1 MLGGADNPNG
11 ELPSYITGAD
21 KMPPMK
27 LNARQVDAAKPREKA
42 YKLADGAGLY
52 LEVVPSGSRYWRMK
66 YRFNGKEKRM
76 AFGVYPAV
84 SLAQARALRDEAKKK
99 LAEGI
104 DPSFAKK
111 EEKLVRDV
119 QLNNTFQAV
128 ALEWHGTKV
137 SRWSEG
143 YASDI
148 IEAFNKDIFPYIGLQ
163 PVNEIKPL
171 VLLNVLRRMESRGA
185 TEKAKKVRQRCSEV
199 FRYAIVTGRAEYNTA
214 ADLTS
219 AMSGHESKHYPF
231 LTVEELP
238 DFFKALSS
246 YTGSPLV
253 VLAARLLILT
263 GVRTGELR
271 GAFWSEFDLEKA
283 VWEIPAERMKMK
295 RPHLVP
301 LSTQALEI
309 VQQLKVMSGQYPLVF
324 PGRNDP
330 RKTMSE
336 ASINQVFK
344 RIGYTGKVTGHG
356 FRHTMS
362 TILHEEGFNTTW
374 IETQLAHVDKNA
386 IRGTYNHALYLE
398 GRREMMQWYADYID
412 KVGRGALRS
421 AS

>member
-1 MLGGADNPNG
+1 
-11 ELPSYITGAD
+11 
-21 KMPPMK
+21 MK

-84 SLAQARALRDEAKKK
+84 SLAQARALRDDAKKK

-104 DPSFAKK
+104 DPSLAKK

-148 IEAFNKDIFPYIGLQ
+148 IEAFNKDIFPYIGQQ

-171 VLLNVLRRMESRGA
+171 VLLNVLRRIESRGA

-199 FRYAIVTGRAEYNTA
+199 FRYAIVTGRAEYNPA

-231 LTVEELP
+231 LTVEVLP
-238 DFFKALSS
+238 DFFKALAG

-301 LSTQALEI
+301 LSSQALEI

-344 RIGYTGKVTGHG
+344 RIGYTGRVTGHG

-362 TILHEEGFNTTW
+362 TILHEEGFNTAW

-398 GRREMMQWYADYID
+398 GRREMMQWYADYINANHNSCISLLVNAT
-412 KVGRGALRS
+412 K
-421 AS
+421 

>member
-1 MLGGADNPNG
+1 
-11 ELPSYITGAD
+11 
-21 KMPPMK
+21 MK

-84 SLAQARALRDEAKKK
+84 SLAQARALRDDAKKK

-104 DPSFAKK
+104 DPSLAKK

-148 IEAFNKDIFPYIGLQ
+148 IEAFNKDIFPYIGQQ

-171 VLLNVLRRMESRGA
+171 VLLNVLRRIESRGA

-199 FRYAIVTGRAEYNTA
+199 FRYAIVTGRAEYNPA

-238 DFFKALSS
+238 DFFKALAG

-301 LSTQALEI
+301 LSSQALEI

-344 RIGYTGKVTGHG
+344 RIGYTGRVTGHG

-362 TILHEEGFNTTW
+362 TILHEEGFNTAW

-398 GRREMMQWYADYID
+398 GRREMIQWYADYINANHNSCISLLVNAT
-412 KVGRGALRS
+412 K
-421 AS
+421 

>member
-1 MLGGADNPNG
+1 
-11 ELPSYITGAD
+11 
-21 KMPPMK
+21 MK

-66 YRFNGKEKRM
+66 YRFNGKEKRL

-137 SRWSEG
+137 NRWSEG

-148 IEAFNKDIFPYIGLQ
+148 IEAFNKDIFPYIGQQ

-199 FRYAIVTGRAEYNTA
+199 FRYAIVTGRAEYNPA

-238 DFFKALSS
+238 DFFKALAG

-309 VQQLKVMSGQYPLVF
+309 IQQLKVMSGQYPLVF

-362 TILHEEGFNTTW
+362 TILHEEGFNTAW

-398 GRREMMQWYADYID
+398 GRKEMMQWYANYMAELQKGETLKRNILETYKIAKRHLD
-412 KVGRGALRS
+412 L
-421 AS
+421 

>member
-1 MLGGADNPNG
+1 
-11 ELPSYITGAD
+11 
-21 KMPPMK
+21 MK
-27 LNARQVDAAKPREKA
+27 LNARQIDAAKPKEKA

-84 SLAQARALRDEAKKK
+84 SLAQARVLRDEAKKK

-104 DPSFAKK
+104 DPSLAKK

-137 SRWSEG
+137 SRWSDG

-148 IEAFNKDIFPYIGLQ
+148 IEAFNKDIFPYIGQQ

-199 FRYAIVTGRAEYNTA
+199 FRYAIVTGRAEYNPA

-231 LTVEELP
+231 LTIEELP
-238 DFFKALSS
+238 DFFKALAG

-271 GAFWSEFDLEKA
+271 GASWSEFDLEKA

-309 VQQLKVMSGQYPLVF
+309 VQQLKVMTGQYPLVF

-362 TILHEEGFNTTW
+362 TILHEEGFNTAW

-398 GRREMMQWYADYID
+398 GRRDMMQWYADYID
-412 KVGRGALRS
+412 ELVAPPVVESQDNNRS
-421 AS
+421 VENYLKRSGPSRRT

>member
-1 MLGGADNPNG
+1 
-11 ELPSYITGAD
+11 
-21 KMPPMK
+21 MK

-119 QLNNTFQAV
+119 QLNNTFQSV

-137 SRWSEG
+137 GRWSEG

-148 IEAFNKDIFPYIGLQ
+148 IEAFNKDIFPYIGQQ

-199 FRYAIVTGRAEYNTA
+199 FRYAIVTGRAEYNPA

-238 DFFKALSS
+238 DFFKALSG

-362 TILHEEGFNTTW
+362 TILHEEGFNTAW

-386 IRGTYNHALYLE
+386 IRGTYNHALYLD
-398 GRREMMQWYADYID
+398 GRREMMQWYAICYLLC
-412 KVGRGALRS
+412 VM
-421 AS
+421 

>member
-1 MLGGADNPNG
+1 
-11 ELPSYITGAD
+11 
-21 KMPPMK
+21 MK
-27 LNARQVDAAKPREKA
+27 LNARQVDAAKPKEKA

-76 AFGVYPAV
+76 TFGVYPAV

-119 QLNNTFQAV
+119 RLHNTFQAV

-148 IEAFNKDIFPYIGLQ
+148 IEAFNKDIFPYIGQQ

-199 FRYAIVTGRAEYNTA
+199 FRYAIVTGRAEYNPA

-238 DFFKALSS
+238 DFFKALSG
-246 YTGSPLV
+246 YTGSPLI

-295 RPHLVP
+295 RPHLVL

-362 TILHEEGFNTTW
+362 TILHEEGFNTAW

-398 GRREMMQWYADYID
+398 GRKEMMQWYADYTSS
-412 KVGRGALRS
+412 LRRN
-421 AS
+421 

>member
-1 MLGGADNPNG
+1 
-11 ELPSYITGAD
+11 
-21 KMPPMK
+21 MK

-143 YASDI
+143 YAPDI
-148 IEAFNKDIFPYIGLQ
+148 IEAFNKDIFPYIGQQ

-199 FRYAIVTGRAEYNTA
+199 FRYAIVTGRAEYNPA

-238 DFFKALSS
+238 DFFKALSG

-362 TILHEEGFNTTW
+362 TILHEEGFNTAW

-386 IRGTYNHALYLE
+386 SRGTYNHALYLE
-398 GRREMMQWYADYID
+398 GRREMMQ
-412 KVGRGALRS
+412 
-421 AS
+421 

>member
-1 MLGGADNPNG
+1 
-11 ELPSYITGAD
+11 
-21 KMPPMK
+21 MK

-84 SLAQARALRDEAKKK
+84 SLAQARALRDDAKKK

-104 DPSFAKK
+104 DPSLAKK

-148 IEAFNKDIFPYIGLQ
+148 IEAFNKDIFPYIGQQ

-171 VLLNVLRRMESRGA
+171 VLLNVLRRIESRGA

-199 FRYAIVTGRAEYNTA
+199 FRYAIVTGRAEYNPA

-238 DFFKALSS
+238 DFFKALAG

-344 RIGYTGKVTGHG
+344 RIGYTGRVTGHG

-362 TILHEEGFNTTW
+362 TILHEEGFNTAW
-374 IETQLAHVDKNA
+374 IETQLAHVDKNV

-398 GRREMMQWYADYID
+398 GRREMMQWYADYINANHNSCISLLVNAT
-412 KVGRGALRS
+412 K
-421 AS
+421 

>member
-1 MLGGADNPNG
+1 
-11 ELPSYITGAD
+11 
-21 KMPPMK
+21 MK

-148 IEAFNKDIFPYIGLQ
+148 IEAFNKDIFPYIGQQ

-199 FRYAIVTGRAEYNTA
+199 FRYAIVTGRAEYNPA

-238 DFFKALSS
+238 DFFKALSG

-283 VWEIPAERMKMK
+283 VWEIPADRMKMK

-362 TILHEEGFNTTW
+362 TILHEEGFNTAW

-386 IRGTYNHALYLE
+386 IRGTYNHAQYME
-398 GRREMMQWYADYID
+398 GRREMMQWYANYMAELQKGETLKRNILETYKIAKRHLD
-412 KVGRGALRS
+412 L
-421 AS
+421 

>member
-1 MLGGADNPNG
+1 
-11 ELPSYITGAD
+11 
-21 KMPPMK
+21 MK

-84 SLAQARALRDEAKKK
+84 SLAQARALRDDAKKK

-104 DPSFAKK
+104 DPSLAKK

-148 IEAFNKDIFPYIGLQ
+148 IEAFNKDIFPYIGQQ

-171 VLLNVLRRMESRGA
+171 VLLNVLRRIESRGA

-199 FRYAIVTGRAEYNTA
+199 FRYAIVTGRAEYNPA

-238 DFFKALSS
+238 DFFKALAG

-344 RIGYTGKVTGHG
+344 RIGYTGRVTGHG

-362 TILHEEGFNTTW
+362 TILHEEGFNTAW
-374 IETQLAHVDKNA
+374 IETLLAHVDKNA

-398 GRREMMQWYADYID
+398 GRREMMQWYADYINANHNSCISLLVNAT
-412 KVGRGALRS
+412 K
-421 AS
+421 

>member
-1 MLGGADNPNG
+1 
-11 ELPSYITGAD
+11 
-21 KMPPMK
+21 MK
-27 LNARQVDAAKPREKA
+27 LNARQVDAAKPREKV

-148 IEAFNKDIFPYIGLQ
+148 IEAFNKDIFPYIGQQ

-199 FRYAIVTGRAEYNTA
+199 FRYAIVTGRAEYNPA

-238 DFFKALSS
+238 DFFKALSG

-362 TILHEEGFNTTW
+362 TILHEEGFNTAW

-412 KVGRGALRS
+412 NIGKYKTIMAL
-421 AS
+421 

>member
-1 MLGGADNPNG
+1 
-11 ELPSYITGAD
+11 
-21 KMPPMK
+21 MK

-84 SLAQARALRDEAKKK
+84 SLSQARALRDEAKKK

-119 QLNNTFQAV
+119 QLNNTFQSV

-137 SRWSEG
+137 RRWSEG

-148 IEAFNKDIFPYIGLQ
+148 LEAFNKDIFPYIGQQ

-199 FRYAIVTGRAEYNTA
+199 FRYAIVTGRAEYNPA

-238 DFFKALSS
+238 DFFKALSG

-309 VQQLKVMSGQYPLVF
+309 VQQLKVMTGQYPLVF

-362 TILHEEGFNTTW
+362 TILHEQGYNTAW
-374 IETQLAHVDKNA
+374 IETQLAHVDKNS
-386 IRGTYNHALYLE
+386 IRGTYNHAQYLD
-398 GRREMMQWYADYID
+398 GRREMLQWYADYID
-412 KVGRGALRS
+412 SLEQGGNVVHGTFGKVS
-421 AS
+421 

>member
-1 MLGGADNPNG
+1 
-11 ELPSYITGAD
+11 
-21 KMPPMK
+21 MK

-148 IEAFNKDIFPYIGLQ
+148 IEAFTKDIFPYIGQQ

-199 FRYAIVTGRAEYNTA
+199 FRYAIVTGRAEYNPA
-214 ADLTS
+214 SDLTS

-238 DFFKALSS
+238 DFFKALSG

-283 VWEIPAERMKMK
+283 VWEIPADRMKMK

-362 TILHEEGFNTTW
+362 TILHEEGFNTAW

-386 IRGTYNHALYLE
+386 IRGTYNHAQYLE
-398 GRREMMQWYADYID
+398 GRREMMQWYADHISQLG
-412 KVGRGALRS
+412 KCGLIL

>member
-1 MLGGADNPNG
+1 
-11 ELPSYITGAD
+11 
-21 KMPPMK
+21 MK
-27 LNARQVDAAKPREKA
+27 LNARQVDAAKPKEKA

-148 IEAFNKDIFPYIGLQ
+148 IEAFNKDIFPYIGQQ

-199 FRYAIVTGRAEYNTA
+199 FRYAIVTGRAEYNPA

-238 DFFKALSS
+238 DFFKALAG

-309 VQQLKVMSGQYPLVF
+309 VQQLKVMTGQYPLVF

-362 TILHEEGFNTTW
+362 TILHEEGFNTAW

-386 IRGTYNHALYLE
+386 IRGTYNHAMYLE
-398 GRREMMQWYADYID
+398 GRREMMQWYADYICEVAD
-412 KVGRGALRS
+412 E
-421 AS
+421 

>member
-1 MLGGADNPNG
+1 
-11 ELPSYITGAD
+11 
-21 KMPPMK
+21 MK

-119 QLNNTFQAV
+119 QLNNTFQSV
-128 ALEWHGTKV
+128 ALEWHGTKA

-148 IEAFNKDIFPYIGLQ
+148 IEAFNKDIFPYIGQQ

-199 FRYAIVTGRAEYNTA
+199 FRYAIVTGRAEYNPA

-238 DFFKALSS
+238 DFFKALSG

-283 VWEIPAERMKMK
+283 VWEILAERMKMK

-362 TILHEEGFNTTW
+362 TILHEEGFNTAW

-386 IRGTYNHALYLE
+386 IRGTYNHAQYLD

-412 KVGRGALRS
+412 ELGRAGAVVEGMFGKT
-421 AS
+421 A

>member
-1 MLGGADNPNG
+1 
-11 ELPSYITGAD
+11 
-21 KMPPMK
+21 MK

-42 YKLADGAGLY
+42 YKLSDGAGLY

-148 IEAFNKDIFPYIGLQ
+148 IEAFNKDIFPYIGQQ

-199 FRYAIVTGRAEYNTA
+199 FRYAIVTGRAEYNPA

-238 DFFKALSS
+238 DFFKALSG

-362 TILHEEGFNTTW
+362 TILHEEGFNTAW

-412 KVGRGALRS
+412 NIGKYKTIMAL
-421 AS
+421 

>member
-1 MLGGADNPNG
+1 
-11 ELPSYITGAD
+11 
-21 KMPPMK
+21 MK

-42 YKLADGAGLY
+42 YKLADGVGLY

-148 IEAFNKDIFPYIGLQ
+148 IEAFNKDIFPYIGQQ

-199 FRYAIVTGRAEYNTA
+199 FRYAIVTGRAEYNPA

-238 DFFKALSS
+238 DFFKALSG

-295 RPHLVP
+295 RPHLIP

-362 TILHEEGFNTTW
+362 TILHEEGFNTAW

-412 KVGRGALRS
+412 NIGKINLII

>member
-1 MLGGADNPNG
+1 
-11 ELPSYITGAD
+11 
-21 KMPPMK
+21 MK

-66 YRFNGKEKRM
+66 YRFNGREKRL

-137 SRWSEG
+137 NRWSEC

-148 IEAFNKDIFPYIGLQ
+148 IEAFNKDIFPYIGQQ

-199 FRYAIVTGRAEYNTA
+199 FRYAIVTGRAEYNPA

-219 AMSGHESKHYPF
+219 AMSGHESKHYPC

-238 DFFKALSS
+238 DFFKALAG

-253 VLAARLLILT
+253 VLAARLLIFT

-309 VQQLKVMSGQYPLVF
+309 VQQLKVMTGQYPQVL

-362 TILHEEGFNTTW
+362 TILHEEGFNTAW

-398 GRREMMQWYADYID
+398 GRREMMQWYGGFIENSSY
-412 KVGRGALRS
+412 
-421 AS
+421 

>member
-1 MLGGADNPNG
+1 
-11 ELPSYITGAD
+11 
-21 KMPPMK
+21 MK
-27 LNARQVDAAKPREKA
+27 LNARHVDAAKPKEKA

-119 QLNNTFQAV
+119 RLHNTFQAV

-148 IEAFNKDIFPYIGLQ
+148 IEAFNKDIFPYIGQQ

-199 FRYAIVTGRAEYNTA
+199 FSYAIVTGRAEYNPA

-238 DFFKALSS
+238 DFFKALSG
-246 YTGSPLV
+246 YTGSPLI

-295 RPHLVP
+295 RPHLVL

-362 TILHEEGFNTTW
+362 TILHEEGFNTAW

-398 GRREMMQWYADYID
+398 GRKEMMQWYGDYVD
-412 KVGRGALRS
+412 S
-421 AS
+421 CESNN

>member
-1 MLGGADNPNG
+1 
-11 ELPSYITGAD
+11 
-21 KMPPMK
+21 MK

-119 QLNNTFQAV
+119 RLHNTFQAV

-148 IEAFNKDIFPYIGLQ
+148 IEAFNKDIFPYIGQQ

-199 FRYAIVTGRAEYNTA
+199 FRYAIVTGRAEYNPA

-238 DFFKALSS
+238 DFFKALSG
-246 YTGSPLV
+246 YTGSPLI

-295 RPHLVP
+295 RPHLDL

-362 TILHEEGFNTTW
+362 TILHEEGFNTAW

-398 GRREMMQWYADYID
+398 GRKEMMQWYGDYVD
-412 KVGRGALRS
+412 S
-421 AS
+421 CESNN

>member
-1 MLGGADNPNG
+1 
-11 ELPSYITGAD
+11 
-21 KMPPMK
+21 MK

-66 YRFNGKEKRM
+66 YRFNGKEKRL

-137 SRWSEG
+137 NRWSEG

-148 IEAFNKDIFPYIGLQ
+148 IEAFNKDIFPYIGQQ

-199 FRYAIVTGRAEYNTA
+199 FRYAIVTGRAEYNPA

-238 DFFKALSS
+238 DFFKALAG

-362 TILHEEGFNTTW
+362 TILHEEGFNTAW

-398 GRREMMQWYADYID
+398 GRKEMMQWY
-412 KVGRGALRS
+412 G
-421 AS
+421 

>member
-1 MLGGADNPNG
+1 
-11 ELPSYITGAD
+11 
-21 KMPPMK
+21 MK
-27 LNARQVDAAKPREKA
+27 LNARQVDTAKPREKA
-42 YKLADGAGLY
+42 YQLADGAGLY
-52 LEVVPSGSRYWRMK
+52 PEVVPSGSRYWRMK

-119 QLNNTFQAV
+119 RLHNTFQAV

-148 IEAFNKDIFPYIGLQ
+148 IEAFNKDIFPYIGQQ

-199 FRYAIVTGRAEYNTA
+199 FRYAIVTGRAEYNPA

-238 DFFKALSS
+238 DFFKALSG
-246 YTGSPLV
+246 YTGSPLI
-253 VLAARLLILT
+253 VLAARLLILA

-362 TILHEEGFNTTW
+362 TILHEEGFNTAW

-398 GRREMMQWYADYID
+398 GRKEMMQWYGDYVD
-412 KVGRGALRS
+412 S
-421 AS
+421 CESNN

>member
-1 MLGGADNPNG
+1 
-11 ELPSYITGAD
+11 
-21 KMPPMK
+21 MK
-27 LNARQVDAAKPREKA
+27 LNARQVDTAKPREKA

-84 SLAQARALRDEAKKK
+84 SLAQARALRDEARKK

-119 QLNNTFQAV
+119 RLNNTFQAV

-148 IEAFNKDIFPYIGLQ
+148 IEAFNKDIFPYIGQQ

-199 FRYAIVTGRAEYNTA
+199 FRYAIVTGRAEYNPA

-238 DFFKALSS
+238 DFFKALAG

-309 VQQLKVMSGQYPLVF
+309 VQQLKGMTGQYPLVF

-362 TILHEEGFNTTW
+362 TILHEEGFNTAW

-398 GRREMMQWYADYID
+398 GRREMMQWYADHINANHNSCISLLVNAR
-412 KVGRGALRS
+412 K
-421 AS
+421 

>member
-1 MLGGADNPNG
+1 
-11 ELPSYITGAD
+11 
-21 KMPPMK
+21 MK

-148 IEAFNKDIFPYIGLQ
+148 IEAFNKDIFPYIGQL
-163 PVNEIKPL
+163 PVNDIKPL

-199 FRYAIVTGRAEYNTA
+199 FRYAIVTGRAEYNPA

-238 DFFKALSS
+238 DFFKALAG

-309 VQQLKVMSGQYPLVF
+309 VQQLKVISGQYPLVF

-336 ASINQVFK
+336 ASMNQVFK

-362 TILHEEGFNTTW
+362 TILHEEGFNTAW

-412 KVGRGALRS
+412 NIGKFNLII

>member
-1 MLGGADNPNG
+1 
-11 ELPSYITGAD
+11 
-21 KMPPMK
+21 MK
-27 LNARQVDAAKPREKA
+27 LNARQVDTAKPREKA
-42 YKLADGAGLY
+42 YQLADGAGLY
-52 LEVVPSGSRYWRMK
+52 PEVVPSGSRYWRMK

-119 QLNNTFQAV
+119 RLHNTFQAV

-148 IEAFNKDIFPYIGLQ
+148 IEAFNKDIFPYIGQQ

-199 FRYAIVTGRAEYNTA
+199 FRYAIVTGRAEYNPA

-238 DFFKALSS
+238 DFFKALSG
-246 YTGSPLV
+246 YTGSPLI

-295 RPHLVP
+295 RPHLVL

-362 TILHEEGFNTTW
+362 TILHEEGFNTAW

-398 GRREMMQWYADYID
+398 GRKEMMQWYGDYVD
-412 KVGRGALRS
+412 S
-421 AS
+421 CESNN

>member
-1 MLGGADNPNG
+1 
-11 ELPSYITGAD
+11 
-21 KMPPMK
+21 MK

-148 IEAFNKDIFPYIGLQ
+148 IEAFNKDIFPYIGQL
-163 PVNEIKPL
+163 PVNNIKPL

-199 FRYAIVTGRAEYNTA
+199 FRYAIVTGRAEYNPA

-238 DFFKALSS
+238 DFFKALAG

-283 VWEIPAERMKMK
+283 VWEIPADRMKMK

-362 TILHEEGFNTTW
+362 TILHEEGFNTAW

-412 KVGRGALRS
+412 NIGKFNLII

>member
-1 MLGGADNPNG
+1 MGAFCVRSR
-11 ELPSYITGAD
+11 E
-21 KMPPMK
+21 MPPKK

-148 IEAFNKDIFPYIGLQ
+148 IEAFNKDIFPYIGQQ

-199 FRYAIVTGRAEYNTA
+199 FRYAIVTGRAEYNPA

-238 DFFKALSS
+238 DFFKALAG

-271 GAFWSEFDLEKA
+271 GAFWSEFELEKA

-309 VQQLKVMSGQYPLVF
+309 VQQLKVISGQYPLVF

-330 RKTMSE
+330 RKTMSD

-362 TILHEEGFNTTW
+362 TILHEEGFNTAW

-398 GRREMMQWYADYID
+398 GRREMMQWYADYI
-412 KVGRGALRS
+412 GSIGLS
-421 AS
+421 GLIIASFNTTV

>member
-1 MLGGADNPNG
+1 
-11 ELPSYITGAD
+11 
-21 KMPPMK
+21 MK

-148 IEAFNKDIFPYIGLQ
+148 IEAFNKDIFPYVGQQ

-199 FRYAIVTGRAEYNTA
+199 FRYAIVTGRAEYNPA

-238 DFFKALSS
+238 DFFKALAG

-295 RPHLVP
+295 RPHLIP

-309 VQQLKVMSGQYPLVF
+309 VQHLRVISGQYPLMF

-330 RKTMSE
+330 SKTMSE

-362 TILHEEGFNTTW
+362 TILHEEGFNTAW

-398 GRREMMQWYADYID
+398 GRREMMQWYADYISNIG
-412 KVGRGALRS
+412 KSRLNI

>member
-1 MLGGADNPNG
+1 
-11 ELPSYITGAD
+11 
-21 KMPPMK
+21 MK
-27 LNARQVDAAKPREKA
+27 LNARQVDTAKPREKA
-42 YKLADGAGLY
+42 YQLADGAGLY
-52 LEVVPSGSRYWRMK
+52 PEVVPSGSRYWRMK

-119 QLNNTFQAV
+119 RLHNTFQAV

-148 IEAFNKDIFPYIGLQ
+148 IEAFNKDIFPYIGQQ

-171 VLLNVLRRMESRGA
+171 VLLNVLLRMESRGA

-199 FRYAIVTGRAEYNTA
+199 FRYAIVTGRAEYNPA

-238 DFFKALSS
+238 DFFKALSG
-246 YTGSPLV
+246 YTGSPLI

-362 TILHEEGFNTTW
+362 TILHEEGFNTAW

-398 GRREMMQWYADYID
+398 GRKEMMQWYGDYVD
-412 KVGRGALRS
+412 S
-421 AS
+421 CESNN

>member
-1 MLGGADNPNG
+1 
-11 ELPSYITGAD
+11 
-21 KMPPMK
+21 MK

-148 IEAFNKDIFPYIGLQ
+148 IEAFNKDIFPYIGQL
-163 PVNEIKPL
+163 PVNDIKPL

-199 FRYAIVTGRAEYNTA
+199 FRYAIVTGRAEYNPA

-238 DFFKALSS
+238 DFFKALAG

-253 VLAARLLILT
+253 VLAAHLLILT

-344 RIGYTGKVTGHG
+344 RIGYTGRVTGHS

-362 TILHEEGFNTTW
+362 TILHEEGFNTAW

-386 IRGTYNHALYLE
+386 IRGTYNHVLYLK
-398 GRREMMQWYADYID
+398 GGREMLQWYADYVDNVVKYKLII
-412 KVGRGALRS
+412 GL
-421 AS
+421 

>member
-1 MLGGADNPNG
+1 
-11 ELPSYITGAD
+11 
-21 KMPPMK
+21 MK
-27 LNARQVDAAKPREKA
+27 LNARQVDAAKPKEKA

-119 QLNNTFQAV
+119 RLHNTFQAV

-148 IEAFNKDIFPYIGLQ
+148 IEAFNKDIFPYIGQQ
-163 PVNEIKPL
+163 PVNEIKPQ

-199 FRYAIVTGRAEYNTA
+199 FRYAIVTGRAEYNPA

-238 DFFKALSS
+238 DFFKALSG
-246 YTGSPLV
+246 YTGSPLI

-362 TILHEEGFNTTW
+362 TILHEEGFNTAW

-398 GRREMMQWYADYID
+398 GRKEMMQWYGDYVD
-412 KVGRGALRS
+412 S
-421 AS
+421 CESNN

>member
-1 MLGGADNPNG
+1 
-11 ELPSYITGAD
+11 
-21 KMPPMK
+21 MK
-27 LNARQVDAAKPREKA
+27 LNARQVDAAKPKEKA

-119 QLNNTFQAV
+119 RLHNTFQAV

-148 IEAFNKDIFPYIGLQ
+148 IEAFNKDIFPYIGQQ

-199 FRYAIVTGRAEYNTA
+199 FRYAIVTGRAEYNPA

-238 DFFKALSS
+238 DFFKALSGF
-246 YTGSPLV
+246 TGSPLI

-362 TILHEEGFNTTW
+362 TILHEEGFNTAW
-374 IETQLAHVDKNA
+374 IETQLAHLDKNA
-386 IRGTYNHALYLE
+386 IRGTYNHAQYME
-398 GRREMMQWYADYID
+398 GRREMMQWYGDYVD
-412 KVGRGALRS
+412 S
-421 AS
+421 CESNN

>member
-1 MLGGADNPNG
+1 
-11 ELPSYITGAD
+11 
-21 KMPPMK
+21 MK

-148 IEAFNKDIFPYIGLQ
+148 IEAFNKDIFPYIGQQ

-199 FRYAIVTGRAEYNTA
+199 FRYAIVTGRAEYNPA

-238 DFFKALSS
+238 DFFKALAG

-271 GAFWSEFDLEKA
+271 GASWSEFDPEKA

-362 TILHEEGFNTTW
+362 TILHEEGFNTAW

-398 GRREMMQWYADYID
+398 GRREMMQWYADYIGNI
-412 KVGRGALRS
+412 GRSRLTNVS
-421 AS
+421 

>member
-1 MLGGADNPNG
+1 
-11 ELPSYITGAD
+11 
-21 KMPPMK
+21 MK

-99 LAEGI
+99 LAMGI

-148 IEAFNKDIFPYIGLQ
+148 IEAFNKDIFPYIGQQ

-199 FRYAIVTGRAEYNTA
+199 FRYAIVTGRAEYNPA

-238 DFFKALSS
+238 DFFKALSG
-246 YTGSPLV
+246 YTGSPLI

-271 GAFWSEFDLEKA
+271 GAVWSEFDLEKA

-362 TILHEEGFNTTW
+362 TILHEEGFNTAW

-398 GRREMMQWYADYID
+398 GRREMMQWYGDFVDTITKSMLKD
-412 KVGRGALRS
+412 VS
-421 AS
+421 